1 MALSQMSNYSN
12 SGRTTH
18 ACEAHMLL
26 PSPGKELQDVL
37 SLPTPLSQQIQETT
51 PAHNAGP
58 SEDRDL
64 GKQTASN
71 LSVSLAFKITANCH
85 LQREAGTE
93 SCRSV

>member
-1 MALSQMSNYSN
+1 
-12 SGRTTH
+12 
-18 ACEAHMLL
+18 MLL

-37 SLPTPLSQQIQETT
+37 SLPTLLSKQIQETP

-71 LSVSLAFKITANCH
+71 LSISLAFKITANCH
-85 LQREAGTE
+85 LQWESGTE